1 MGGSRGRL
9 ISSADRQQAIILI
22 NEACNA
28 GARKHKAC
36 AILGLSMRTIER
48 WEKENGLQDQRKL
61 VKRIPTN
68 KLTPEQ
74 RNMVISTANNA
85 TYRDLP
91 ACKIVP
97 LLADAGQYIASES
110 TFYRILRA
118 ENQLTHRLPSHS
130 AKHHRPE
137 AYEANGPNQV
147 WTWDISYIPTQT
159 AGLYVY
165 LYMIIDIYSRK
176 IVGFSVHEQELSSHA
191 ANLITQACLDERVS
205 RDQLVLHSDNGVPMK
220 GATML
225 ATLEKLGVVP
235 SFSRPSVSDDNPYS
249 EALFRTVKYHPT
261 FPMLDKFETI
271 LDARQW
277 SEKFTRWY
285 NNEHL
290 HSALKFITPQ
300 QRHSGADK
308 AIRVNRDLVYQM
320 AKAQY
325 PERWSG
331 RTRDWSLPDTVTLNP
346 NKKNRPNNIVASN
359 EDDLTQVL
367 DLGKKLLGKKHR
379 DGASDS
385 SRQVADAGRQ
395 YG

>member
-1 MGGSRGRL
+1 M
-9 ISSADRQQAIILI
+9 IH
-22 NEACNA
+22 EACNA
-28 GARKHKAC
+28 GARKRKAC
-36 AILGLSMRTIER
+36 AVLELSMRTVER

-61 VKRIPTN
+61 VKRVPTN

-85 TYRDLP
+85 TYRDLSP
-91 ACKIVP
+91 SKIVP

-118 ENQLTHRLPSHS
+118 ENQLAHRQASRS

-147 WTWDISYIPTQT
+147 WTWDISYLPTQVR
-159 AGLYVY
+159 GLYVY
-165 LYMIIDIYSRK
+165 LYMIVDIYSRK
-176 IVGFSVHEQELSSHA
+176 IVGFSVHDQELSSHA
-191 ANLITQACLDERVS
+191 ANLITQACLDEGVL

-277 SEKFTRWY
+277 SEKFVRWY

-290 HSALKFITPQ
+290 HSALKFVTPQ

-308 AIRVNRDLVYQM
+308 TIRANRHLVYQI

-331 RTRDWSLPDTVTLNP
+331 QTRDWSLPDAVTLNP
-346 NKKNRPNNIVASN
+346 NKKNRLDSIAASN
-359 EDDLTQVL
+359 DDDLTQVL
-367 DLGKKLLGKKHR
+367 DLGAKLLEQER
-379 DGASDS
+379 LDGAGDG
-385 SRQVADAGRQ
+385 SRQVADAARQ

>member
-1 MGGSRGRL
+1 
-9 ISSADRQQAIILI
+9 
-22 NEACNA
+22 
-28 GARKHKAC
+28 
-36 AILGLSMRTIER
+36 MRTVER
-48 WEKENGLQDQRKL
+48 WEKENGFQDQRKL
-61 VKRIPTN
+61 VRRVPMN
-68 KLTPEQ
+68 KLTQEQ
-74 RNMVISTANNA
+74 RNMVISTTNNA

-91 ACKIVP
+91 PCKIVP
-97 LLADAGQYIASES
+97 LLADVGQYIASES

-118 ENQLTHRLPSHS
+118 ENQLTHRLASRS

-137 AYEANGPNQV
+137 AYKANGPNQV
-147 WTWDISYIPTQT
+147 WTWDISYLPTQV

-165 LYMIIDIYSRK
+165 LYMIVDIYSRK
-176 IVGFSVHEQELSSHA
+176 IVGFSVHDQELSSHA
-191 ANLITQACLDERVS
+191 ANLIMQACMDEGVL

-261 FPMLDKFETI
+261 FPMLDKFGTI

-277 SEKFTRWY
+277 SEKFVCWY

-290 HSALKFITPQ
+290 HSALKFVTPQ

-308 AIRVNRDLVYQM
+308 TIRANRHLVYQI

-325 PERWSG
+325 PERWTG
-331 RTRDWSLPDTVTLNP
+331 QTRDWSLPDTVNLNP
-346 NKKNRPNNIVASN
+346 NKKNRLDSIAASN
-359 EDDLTQVL
+359 DGDLTQAL
-367 DLGKKLLGKKHR
+367 DLGAKLLEQER
-379 DGASDS
+379 LDGAGNG
-385 SRQVADAGRQ
+385 SRQVAVAARQ
-395 YG
+395 YGL

>member
-28 GARKHKAC
+28 GARKHKSC

-118 ENQLTHRLPSHS
+118 ENQLIHRLPSRS

-147 WTWDISYIPTQT
+147 WTWDISYLPTQI

-235 SFSRPSVSDDNPYS
+235 WFSRPSVSDDNPYS

-359 EDDLTQVL
+359 DDDLTQVL
-367 DLGKKLLGKKHR
+367 DLGKKLLEKKHL